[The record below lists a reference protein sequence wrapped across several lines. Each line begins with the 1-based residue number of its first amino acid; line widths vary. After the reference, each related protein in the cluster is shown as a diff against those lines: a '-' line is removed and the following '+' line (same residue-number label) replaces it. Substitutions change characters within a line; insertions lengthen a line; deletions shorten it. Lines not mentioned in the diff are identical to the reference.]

1 MHAKVSKYLVGTIF
15 TVDL

>member
-1 MHAKVSKYLVGTIF
+1 MHAKVNKYLVGTIF